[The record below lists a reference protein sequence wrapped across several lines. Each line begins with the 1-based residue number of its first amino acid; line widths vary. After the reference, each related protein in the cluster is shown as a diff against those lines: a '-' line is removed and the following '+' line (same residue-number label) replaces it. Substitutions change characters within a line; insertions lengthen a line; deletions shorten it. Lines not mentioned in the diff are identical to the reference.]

1 MASHGKHAREQVSPI
16 GASWLRLMR
25 WCYTLG
31 GMKFKRRPVTV
42 AAIAAAALALTVG
55 LSGCSSDSASA
66 EGSADSGN
74 SAEVQGPSSPVTAPE
89 APVRVGVPEFAEVIA
104 SPDVTI
110 VDVRTPEEF
119 AEGHIA
125 GAVNIP
131 VELPDFIDRV
141 SELDTAGTY
150 AVYCRSG
157 NRSQPAVAGMASV
170 GINGIFE
177 LESGTTGWTSEGQ
190 QLVQ

>member
-1 MASHGKHAREQVSPI
+1 
-16 GASWLRLMR
+16 MR

-74 SAEVQGPSSPVTAPE
+74 SAEVQGPASPVTAPE
-89 APVRVGVPEFAEVIA
+89 APVRVGVPGFAEVIA

>member
-1 MASHGKHAREQVSPI
+1 
-16 GASWLRLMR
+16 MR
-25 WCYTLG
+25 IN
-31 GMKFKRRPVTV
+31 RRTST
-42 AAIAAAALALTVG
+42 AAALAAAALALTVG

-66 EGSADSGN
+66 EGSADAGT
-74 SAEVQGPSSPVTAPE
+74 SAEVQGPAAPVTAPE
-89 APVRVGVPEFAEVIA
+89 APVRVGVPEFAEVVS

-119 AEGHIA
+119 AQGHID

-131 VELPDFIDRV
+131 VEFPDFIDRV
-141 SELDTAGTY
+141 SELDPAGTY

>member
-1 MASHGKHAREQVSPI
+1 
-16 GASWLRLMR
+16 MR
-25 WCYTLG
+25 IN
-31 GMKFKRRPVTV
+31 RRSSTV
-42 AAIAAAALALTVG
+42 AALAAAALALSVG

-66 EGSADSGN
+66 EGSTDSAN
-74 SAEVQGPSSPVTAPE
+74 SEEVQGPAAPVVAPD
-89 APVRVGVPEFAEVIA
+89 APVRVGVPEFAEVVA

-119 AEGHIA
+119 AQGHID

-131 VELPDFIDRV
+131 VEFPDFIDRV
-141 SELDTAGTY
+141 SELDPAGTY

-177 LESGTTGWTSEGQ
+177 LESGTTGWISEGQ

>member
-1 MASHGKHAREQVSPI
+1 MKTPAR
-16 GASWLRLMR
+16 RT
-25 WCYTLG
+25 TL
-31 GMKFKRRPVTV
+31 
-42 AAIAAAALALTVG
+42 AALAAASLALTVG
-55 LSGCSSDSASA
+55 LSGCSSDSGATETA
-66 EGSADSGN
+66 AA
-74 SAEVQGPSSPVTAPE
+74 AEVQGPATPVEAPAE
-89 APVRVGVPEFAEVIA
+89 PVRVGVPEFAEVVS

-119 AEGHIA
+119 AQGHID

-131 VELPDFIDRV
+131 VEFPDFIDRV
-141 SELDTAGTY
+141 SELDPAGTY